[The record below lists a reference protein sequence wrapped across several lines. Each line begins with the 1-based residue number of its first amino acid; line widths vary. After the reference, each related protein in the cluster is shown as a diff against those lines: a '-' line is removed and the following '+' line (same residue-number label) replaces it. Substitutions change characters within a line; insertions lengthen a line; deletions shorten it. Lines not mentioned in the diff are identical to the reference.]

1 MPDLRVDVIGEVNRV
16 RALRQVNDIAAR
28 RKDKDLVGEH
38 VQLQCLEEFLRI
50 VILLLEADHLTQPRH
65 LLIVLIRCADAA
77 PRLLVFPMRS
87 NTELGDLVHRLCADL
102 DLERVTVR
110 HDGGVQ
116 GLIAV
121 RLRHGD
127 VVLEPAGNRLPH
139 RVDDPEHTVAVLNGG
154 DEDTHRREIVDL
166 IHTLVVALH
175 LAVDAVEMLRT
186 PLDLR
191 LDAGSLQFL
200 VDLPNRLPYE
210 RLPLLPLVLDLL
222 DERIVCLGFEV
233 AQTEILE
240 LHLDTGNA
248 EPVRER
254 CVDLDGLLRN
264 AAALVLTHAFQR
276 AHIVEAV
283 CKLYHDDADIL
294 RHCEEHLAVVFELD
308 ILLGHILDASE
319 LRHAVDEL
327 HDVLA
332 ELRIHLLQ
340 RRAGILH
347 DIVQERCADCLV
359 VEVKPREDVGDVE
372 GVDDVGLPRDAHL
385 SAMCFLRI
393 GIRLLDLCQIGVRL
407 IGAHLFQY
415 HIDGDSSL
423 CIIRHLSI
431 TLSFRMPTKSRR
443 IREFHFPCRWDK
455 LPAAL
460 RPWSQQSEL
469 TENTQ
474 GQFHRIARN
483 MKLFA

>member
-1 MPDLRVDVIGEVNRV
+1 MPDLRVDVIGEVDRI
-16 RALRQVNDIAAR
+16 RPLWQVNDIAAR
-28 RKDKDLVGEH
+28 GKDKDFVREH
-38 VQLQCLEEFLRI
+38 IELQCLKEFLRI

-65 LLIVLIRCADAA
+65 LLIVLIRCANAA
-77 PRLLVFPMRS
+77 ARLLVLPMRS
-87 NTELGDLVHRLCADL
+87 NTELGYLVHRLCADL
-102 DLERVTVR
+102 DLKWITVR

-116 GLIAV
+116 GLIAI

-139 RVDDPEHTVAVLNGG
+139 RVDDPEYAVTVLNGG
-154 DEDTHRREIVDL
+154 DKDAHRREIVDL
-166 IHTLVVALH
+166 THALVVALH

-186 PLDLR
+186 AFDLR
-191 LDAGSLQFL
+191 LNACCLQFL
-200 VDLPNRLPYE
+200 VDLPNRLTYE
-210 RLPLLPLVLDLL
+210 LLPLLPLMFDLL

-276 AHIVEAV
+276 AHIVETV
-283 CKLYHDDADIL
+283 CELYHDDANIL

-308 ILLGHILDASE
+308 ILLGHVLDASE
-319 LRHAVDEL
+319 LRHTVDEL
-327 HDVLA
+327 HDVPA

-340 RRAGILH
+340 CRAGILH
-347 DIVQERCADCLV
+347 DIVQKRCADRLV
-359 VEVKPREDVGDVE
+359 IEVKPREDVGNVE
-372 GVDDVGLPRDAHL
+372 RMDDIGLPRDAHL
-385 SAMCFLRI
+385 STVRLLRT
-393 GIRLLDLCQIGVRL
+393 GICLLDLCEIGICL
-407 IGAHLFQY
+407 IGSYLLQN

-431 TLSFRMPTKSRR
+431 TLSFRMPTKGRR
-443 IREFHFPCRWDK
+443 IREIHFTCWWDK

-460 RPWSQQSEL
+460 RRWGQQSEL
-469 TENTQ
+469 TKNTQ
-474 GQFHRIARN
+474 GYFHRIARN
-483 MKLFA
+483 MELFA